1 MLGIIGGMLRQ
12 PQETQT
18 LYAELSERV
27 AVYEG
32 ARSFSSLKGGFV
44 TKRIAGAS
52 YWYFKTS
59 AAAAGQREYAL
70 GPDTTATREVIEAYQ
85 KDRTAVA
92 EVESAISRLCAMLRQ
107 GGALMT
113 DTVSAKVISGLGSA
127 GVFRLGGVL
136 VGTHAFMAMGNVLGV
151 RWQSGLRTEDIDILA
166 SPVLEVAI
174 GQVEA
179 DLPATL
185 ESLNMGFLPVPG
197 LDARRP
203 ETSFKVR
210 GKTLRVDLL
219 TPARGKRDGA
229 PVRIPRLKA
238 SAQPLEFLD
247 YLLESPVAVPV
258 INGGATMVKV
268 PEPARFALHKLIV
281 SVDRS
286 ITMQTKSVKDR
297 QQAGEL
303 LDVLLQDR
311 LGDIDIAVESLKRR
325 GQGWRRKLRDGV
337 NRLPDA
343 FADAKARIVAMLAD

>member
-1 MLGIIGGMLRQ
+1 MLRQ
-12 PQETQT
+12 PQEIQT
-18 LYAELSERV
+18 LYAELSERL
-27 AVYEG
+27 AAYE
-32 ARSFSSLKGGFV
+32 ATRSFSSLKGGFV
-44 TKRIAGAS
+44 TKRISGAD

-59 AAAAGQREYAL
+59 AAPAGQREYSV
-70 GPDTTATREVIEAYQ
+70 GPDTSATRAVIEAYQ
-85 KDRTAVA
+85 KDRTAVQ
-92 EVESAISRLCAMLRQ
+92 EVESAIARLCAMLRQ
-107 GGALMT
+107 GGAMLT

-136 VGTHAFMAMGNVLGV
+136 VGTHAFIALGNVMGV
-151 RWQSGLRTEDIDILA
+151 HWQSGLRTEDIDILA

-174 GQVEA
+174 APVEA

-197 LDARRP
+197 LDARSA

-219 TPARGKRDGA
+219 TPARGKRTGA

-247 YLLESPVAVPV
+247 YLLEAPVDVPV

-286 ITMQTKSVKDR
+286 IAMQTKAGKDR
-297 QQAGEL
+297 QQAGEMIE
-303 LDVLLQDR
+303 VLMQDR
-311 LGDIDIAVESLKRR
+311 PGDIELAVESINRL
-325 GQGWRRKLRDGV
+325 GEGWRKKLKNGLD
-337 NRLPDA
+337 RLPDTL
-343 FADAKARIVAMLAD
+343 AKAKQQINGMLA

>member
-1 MLGIIGGMLRQ
+1 MRRQ
-12 PQETQT
+12 PPETQT
-18 LYAELSERV
+18 LYAELSERL
-27 AVYEG
+27 AAYEA
-32 ARSFSSLKGGFV
+32 ARSFASLKGGFA
-44 TKRIAGAS
+44 TKHISGAH

-59 AAAAGQREYAL
+59 ATSAGQREYSI
-70 GPDTTATREVIEAYQ
+70 GPDTPATRAVIEAYQ
-85 KDRTAVA
+85 KDRAAVD
-92 EVESAISRLCAMLRQ
+92 EVESGIARLCAMLRQ
-107 GGALMT
+107 GGSTMT

-136 VGTHAFMAMGNVLGV
+136 VGTQGFIALSNVLGV
-151 RWQSGLRTEDIDILA
+151 HWQSGLRTEDSDILA

-174 GQVEA
+174 GPVEA

-197 LDARRP
+197 LDPRNP

-258 INGGATMVKV
+258 INGGATMVNV

-286 ITMQTKSVKDR
+286 ISMQTKAIKDR
-297 QQAGEL
+297 QQAGEMIE
-303 LDVLLQDR
+303 VLMADR
-311 LGDIDIAVESLKRR
+311 PGDIELAVESINRR
-325 GQGWRRKLRDGV
+325 GPGWRKKLRDGLT
-337 NRLPDA
+337 RLPDTLA
-343 FADAKARIVAMLAD
+343 ETKQKIVAMLEQ

>member
-1 MLGIIGGMLRQ
+1 MLRQ
-12 PQETQT
+12 PQEIQT
-18 LYAELSERV
+18 LYAELSERL
-27 AVYEG
+27 AAYEA
-32 ARSFSSLKGGFV
+32 ARSFSSLKGSFV
-44 TKRIAGAS
+44 TKRISGAS

-59 AAAAGQREYAL
+59 AAAAGQREYSV
-70 GPDTTATREVIEAYQ
+70 GPDIPATRAVIEAYQ
-85 KDRTAVA
+85 QDRSAMA
-92 EVESAISRLCAMLRQ
+92 EVESSIARLCAMLRQ
-107 GGALMT
+107 GGAMMT

-136 VGTHAFMAMGNVLGV
+136 VGTHAFMVMGNVLGV
-151 RWQSGLRTEDIDILA
+151 HWQTALRTEDIDILA

-197 LDARRP
+197 LDARSA

-219 TPARGKRDGA
+219 TPARGKRTGA

-247 YLLESPVAVPV
+247 YLLESHVAVPI

-268 PEPARFALHKLIV
+268 PDPARFTLHKLIV

-286 ITMQTKSVKDR
+286 IAMQTKAAKDR

-303 LDVLLQDR
+303 LEVLIADR
-311 LGDIDIAVESLKRR
+311 PGDLELAVESINRR
-325 GQGWRRKLRDGV
+325 GQGWRKKLRDGL

-343 FADAKARIVAMLAD
+343 LADTKLKIAEMLAD